1 MEIYHIDDCNCNVG
15 RYFRAAGD
23 TKKWSQII
31 KRKNMAQA
39 GVEYD
44 KGLYEKNIQIMLDIN
59 MTPCAR

>member
-1 MEIYHIDDCNCNVG
+1 MCSELRMEIYHIDDCNCNVG

-44 KGLYEKNIQIMLDIN
+44 KGLY
-59 MTPCAR
+59 

>member
-1 MEIYHIDDCNCNVG
+1 MCSELHMEIYHIDDCNCNVG
-15 RYFRAAGD
+15 QYFRAARD

-44 KGLYEKNIQIMLDIN
+44 KGLY
-59 MTPCAR
+59 